1 MWFPPGFLDAR
12 ETGQADSAM
21 HWIVDTVRH
30 YLLAWGYVA
39 IVVGLVGEDSGL
51 PLPGETVVIFASFLA
66 YKGQHFQLAWVIL
79 VGIAACTA
87 GDNLGYIF
95 GRKAGRHLIERWRRT
110 LHITDRDLAGGEDL
124 IRRHGSLAIFVA
136 RWIWGFRIMAGPL
149 AGILRMR
156 WKDFLLFNFLGAVAW
171 VSTIATL
178 GFLFG
183 QFASLY
189 EVFEKADLGLTLA
202 IGVISLYWWH
212 RYRKRFREEERETR
226 KER

>member
-1 MWFPPGFLDAR
+1 
-12 ETGQADSAM
+12 M

-30 YLLAWGYVA
+30 YLLVWGYGA

-66 YKGQHFQLAWVIL
+66 YKGEHFQLAWVIL
-79 VGIAACTA
+79 VGIASCTA
-87 GDNLGYIF
+87 GDNLGYLF
-95 GRKAGRHLIERWRRT
+95 GRKAGRRLIAHWRRA
-110 LHITDRDLAGGEDL
+110 LLITDRDLAGGEAL
-124 IRRHGSLAIFVA
+124 IRRHGFLAIFVA

-149 AGILRMR
+149 AGLLRMR

-183 QFASLY
+183 QFATIY
-189 EVFEKADLGLTLA
+189 GMFEKADLTLSLVI
-202 IGVISLYWWH
+202 IGISLYWWH
-212 RYRKRFREEERETR
+212 RYRKRFSVEKRELPRS
-226 KER
+226 KP

>member
-1 MWFPPGFLDAR
+1 
-12 ETGQADSAM
+12 M

-30 YLLAWGYVA
+30 YLLAWGYLA

-51 PLPGETVVIFASFLA
+51 PLPGETVLIFASFLA
-66 YKGQHFQLAWVIL
+66 YKGEHFEFAWVII
-79 VGIAACTA
+79 VGVVSCTA
-87 GDNLGYIF
+87 GDNLGYFF
-95 GRKAGRHLIERWRRT
+95 GRKAGRRLLNHWRRA
-110 LHITDRDLAGGEDL
+110 LHITDRDLASGEDL

-156 WKDFLLFNFLGAVAW
+156 WKDFLLFNFLGAVTW

-183 QFASLY
+183 QFATIY
-189 EVFEKADLGLTLA
+189 EVFEKADLTISVA
-202 IGVISLYWWH
+202 IIVFSVYWWH
-212 RYRKRFREEERETR
+212 RYRKRFTEKSEKNIRAKR
-226 KER
+226 